1 MKTLGILVGLQKS
14 DFTYLGKSQYPRT
27 L

>member
-14 DFTYLGKSQYPRT
+14 DFT
-27 L
+27 